1 MHHPL
6 TAIVLAAGKGTRMN
20 SQKPKVLHEIVGM
33 PLIFH
38 VTEAIKPLVPEQLI
52 VVISPEQETVK
63 AAVKSAVFQVQEK
76 PLGTGD
82 AVKAA
87 LGGFNKLSG
96 TVLIV
101 FGADPLITTETLKRM
116 VLARECINPPDVV
129 VLGFKTD
136 NPDRYGR
143 LVQDHNGRLE
153 KIVEVS
159 EAHKIDKPVE
169 LYNAG
174 VMAVDAA
181 KITNLLEALN
191 PENGKKEYYLTDIV
205 GSALN
210 KGGYATVVLGEESET
225 LGVDS
230 RADLARAEGLM
241 QRRLRQNML
250 KSGVTLVCPETVF
263 LSYDT
268 IIGRDSVI
276 HPHVVI
282 GKEVEIGEGV
292 EIKSFS
298 HLEGAI
304 IHDDAVIGPY
314 ARLRPGAEIKQNA
327 RIGNFVEIK
336 KATIGHGAKVN
347 HLSYVGD
354 ATVGQNANIGAG
366 TITCNFDGVSK
377 YHTKIGDGAFV
388 GSNTALVA
396 PVEIGQNAII
406 GAGSTITKSVAPNAL
421 SVVRGELKEIV
432 NGALRFWAKR
442 ERPNKRD

>member
-6 TAIVLAAGKGTRMN
+6 SAIVLAAGKGTRMN

-38 VTEAIKPLVPEQLI
+38 VTEAIKPLMPEQLI
-52 VVISPEQETVK
+52 VVISPGQDAVK

-116 VLARECINPPDVV
+116 VLARECVNPPDVV

-136 NPDRYGR
+136 NPDKYGR
-143 LVQDHNGRLE
+143 LVQDRNGRLE

-181 KITNLLEALN
+181 KITNFLEALN
-191 PENGKKEYYLTDIV
+191 SENGKKEYYLTDIV
-205 GSALN
+205 GIALN

-230 RADLARAEGLM
+230 RADLARAEVLM
-241 QRRLRQNML
+241 QRRLRQTML
-250 KSGVTLVCPETVF
+250 KNGVTLVCPETVF
-263 LSYDT
+263 LSYDSV
-268 IIGRDSVI
+268 IGRDSVI

-377 YHTKIGDGAFV
+377 YHTKIGDGAFI

-396 PVEIGQNAII
+396 PVEVGQNSII
-406 GAGSTITKSVAPNAL
+406 GAGSIITKSVAPNAL

-432 NGALRFWAKR
+432 NGAVRFWAKR
-442 ERPNKRD
+442 QRPNKRD

>member
-38 VTEAIKPLVPEQLI
+38 VTEAIKPLMPEQLI
-52 VVISPEQETVK
+52 VVISPGQDAVK

-116 VLARECINPPDVV
+116 VLARECVNPPDVV

-136 NPDRYGR
+136 NPDKYGR
-143 LVQDHNGRLE
+143 LVQDRNGRLE

-181 KITNLLEALN
+181 KITNFLEALN
-191 PENGKKEYYLTDIV
+191 SENGKKEYYLTDIV
-205 GSALN
+205 GIALN

-230 RADLARAEGLM
+230 RADLARAEVLM
-241 QRRLRQNML
+241 QRRLRQTML
-250 KSGVTLVCPETVF
+250 KNGVTLVCPETVF
-263 LSYDT
+263 LSYDSV
-268 IIGRDSVI
+268 IGRDSVI

-377 YHTKIGDGAFV
+377 YHTKIGDGAFI

-396 PVEIGQNAII
+396 PVEVGQNSII
-406 GAGSTITKSVAPNAL
+406 GAGSIITKSVAPNAL

-432 NGALRFWAKR
+432 NGAVRFWAKR
-442 ERPNKRD
+442 QRPNKRD

>member
-6 TAIVLAAGKGTRMN
+6 SVIVLAAGKGTRMN

-38 VTEAIKPLVPEQLI
+38 VTEAIKPLMPKQLI
-52 VVISPEQETVK
+52 VVISPEQDAVK
-63 AAVKSAVFQVQEK
+63 AVVKSAVFQVQEK

-96 TVLIV
+96 TILIV

-116 VLARECINPPDVV
+116 VLARECSNPPDVV

-169 LYNAG
+169 LFNAG

-181 KITNLLEALN
+181 KITNFLEALN
-191 PENGKKEYYLTDIV
+191 PENRKKEYYLTDIV
-205 GSALN
+205 GIALN

-230 RADLARAEGLM
+230 RADLARAEALM
-241 QRRLRQNML
+241 QRRLRQTIL
-250 KSGVTLVCPETVF
+250 KNGVTLVCPETVF

-268 IIGRDSVI
+268 VIGRDSVI

-282 GKEVEIGEGV
+282 GKDVEIGEGV

-298 HLEGAI
+298 HLEGTI

-336 KATIGHGAKVN
+336 KAIIGHGAKVN

-377 YHTKIGDGAFV
+377 YHTKIGDGAFI

-406 GAGSTITKSVAPNAL
+406 GAGSIITKSVAPNAL

-432 NGALRFWAKR
+432 NGAVRFWAKR
-442 ERPNKRD
+442 QRPTKRD

>member
-1 MHHPL
+1 
-6 TAIVLAAGKGTRMN
+6 
-20 SQKPKVLHEIVGM
+20 
-33 PLIFH
+33 
-38 VTEAIKPLVPEQLI
+38 
-52 VVISPEQETVK
+52 
-63 AAVKSAVFQVQEK
+63 
-76 PLGTGD
+76 
-82 AVKAA
+82 
-87 LGGFNKLSG
+87 
-96 TVLIV
+96 
-101 FGADPLITTETLKRM
+101 
-116 VLARECINPPDVV
+116 
-129 VLGFKTD
+129 
-136 NPDRYGR
+136 
-143 LVQDHNGRLE
+143 
-153 KIVEVS
+153 
-159 EAHKIDKPVE
+159 
-169 LYNAG
+169 

-205 GSALN
+205 GIALN
-210 KGGYATVVLGEESET
+210 NGGYATVVLGEESET

-230 RADLARAEGLM
+230 RADLARAEALM
-241 QRRLRQNML
+241 QRRLRQTML
-250 KSGVTLVCPETVF
+250 KNGVTLVSPETVF

-268 IIGRDSVI
+268 VIGRDSVI

-377 YHTKIGDGAFV
+377 YHTKIGDGAFI

-396 PVEIGQNAII
+396 PVEVGQNSII
-406 GAGSTITKSVAPNAL
+406 GAGSIITKSVAPNAL

-432 NGALRFWAKR
+432 NGAVRFWAKR
-442 ERPNKRD
+442 QRPNKRD